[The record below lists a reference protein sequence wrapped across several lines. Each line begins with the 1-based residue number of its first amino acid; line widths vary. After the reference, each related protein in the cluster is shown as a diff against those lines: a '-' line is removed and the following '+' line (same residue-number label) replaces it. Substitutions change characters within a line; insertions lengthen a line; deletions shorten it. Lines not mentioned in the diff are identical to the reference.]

1 LKRFKNDRPRHSKDK
16 EKSGLYVEVRNND
29 ITWALRKFK
38 KKVQE
43 DGILQE
49 YKERQFY
56 TKPSEKRKKA
66 KAAGRARWLKKLE
79 KQEQALTANIPGGK
93 KRK

>member
-1 LKRFKNDRPRHSKDK
+1 MRNNRDNQIKT
-16 EKSGLYVEVRNND
+16 GLTVQVRNGD
-29 ITWALRKFK
+29 FGYALRKFK

-49 YKERQFY
+49 LRERQHY

-66 KAAGRARWLKKLE
+66 KAAGRARWLKKQR
-79 KQEQALTANIPGGK
+79 KQEQERGF
-93 KRK
+93 